1 MRLFN
6 ELMISG
12 SSLEKRKL
20 YRRAAE
26 QYNKAFHLAVPGN
39 GSVLSKQKKTSKQAM
54 ERCLIKPKIKIVE
67 GL

>member
-1 MRLFN
+1 MILFN
-6 ELMISG
+6 DLMISG

-39 GSVLSKQKKTSKQAM
+39 GSVLSKQEKTSKQAM
-54 ERCLIKPKIKIVE
+54 ERCLIKPKIKIAE